1 MKKIALLVIV
11 LAFGAAVASAET
23 VKQAG
28 TDAGN
33 FWSREAKRAGW
44 SDSTSNGWGKFWE
57 NANPVNFF
65 KNQKDA
71 YDARKASSGGSM
83 SGATTK

>member
-1 MKKIALLVIV
+1 MKKVAMLVLV
-11 LAFGAAVASAET
+11 LAFGATIASAET
-23 VKQAG
+23 VKQAS
-28 TDAGN
+28 DSAGN

-44 SDSTSNGWGKFWE
+44 ADSTSGWGKFWE

-65 KNQKDA
+65 KNQQDA
-71 YDARKASSGGSM
+71 YNARKGGAPM